1 MVKDILD
8 FLKKLSANNNREWFL
23 LNKSKYEASKT
34 ELEAIVADLLK
45 EISAFDTDIK
55 FVSPKDCVFRIYKD
69 VRFSHDKTPYKTN
82 MGAIIRKGGRGG
94 PNYAGYYL
102 HFEPGGCFLAG
113 GIWMPEAPLLKAIRT
128 EILYNSDSY
137 LKIINDK
144 QFKKFFGV
152 VDGDKLVNAPKD
164 FPKDFEH
171 IDLLKLKSY
180 AMMHY
185 YDPSKMTQKELVAY
199 ITKVFRLMKP
209 YNDFLNHV
217 VPEAL

>member
-8 FLKKLSANNNREWFL
+8 FLKKLAANNNREWFQ
-23 LNKSKYEASKT
+23 LNKSKYEAAKT
-34 ELEAIVADLLK
+34 EVDVIVAELLK
-45 EISAFDTDIK
+45 EISVFDSDIK
-55 FVSPKDCVFRIYKD
+55 FTTPKDCVFRIYKD

-113 GIWMPEAPLLKAIRT
+113 GIWMPEAPLLKAIRS
-128 EILYNSDSY
+128 EILYNTDVY
-137 LKIINDK
+137 LKLINDK
-144 QFKKFFGV
+144 QFKKYFGEI
-152 VDGDKLVNAPKD
+152 DGEKLVNAPKD

-171 IDLLKLKSY
+171 IELLKLKSY
-180 AMMHY
+180 NMMHF
-185 YDPSKMTQKELVAY
+185 YDPSAMTQKELVKY
-199 ITKVFRLMKP
+199 VVKMFKLMKP